1 MESKMSTE
9 ASTRTHKVE
18 QGETL
23 SSLALK
29 HYGDASKWRVLQRAN
44 KLESED
50 IFVGEELIIPEIAV
64 APSPVEPVI
73 DPASIPMSMRE
84 RGAMK
89 RGEWKPYVP
98 AGSQQQAPKKSRTG
112 LWVSGGII
120 LAIIIF
126 LGFAIKV
133 PVDNKGYM
141 DRAKASCAKQYT
153 NEYEINNCAI
163 RLGFEKLGEIQR
175 DKMDSARSGVR

>member
-1 MESKMSTE
+1 MSTE
-9 ASTRTHKVE
+9 PSTRIHKVE

-23 SSLALK
+23 SSLAGR
-29 HYGDASKWRVLQRAN
+29 YYNDTSKWRVIQRAN

-50 IFVGEELIIPEIAV
+50 IFVGEELIIPEIAA

-73 DPASIPMSMRE
+73 DPASMPMSMRE
-84 RGAMK
+84 REAMK

-98 AGSQQQAPKKSRTG
+98 AGSQQQQAPKKSRTG

-141 DRAKASCAKQYT
+141 DRAKASCAKQYST
-153 NEYEINNCAI
+153 EYEINDCAI

-175 DKMDSARSGVR
+175 DKMDAARSGVR